1 MIPLIFG
8 AAAIGTAAYG
18 LFKGAEGTSDILS
31 AKERGES
38 AQATYQTSLDC
49 LELDRNKTNEIVEEY
64 GHLQLIIASTTVR
77 RFIDFIERTGR
88 KATQSEQEFL
98 ESFDIS
104 TQQINQYRAFAINAE
119 STLSGVV
126 MAGAAAGAA
135 YSGAMGLATSVGV
148 ASTGAAIS
156 GLSGAAAT
164 NATLAWLGGGALS
177 AGGGGMA
184 LGSLVLGGI
193 TIGPALAIGGFVL
206 AGQGEEALTKI
217 RQYEAEVNIAVEKIQ
232 GLHDVLRLVR
242 NRLLELEELL
252 QELNYRSQTLLD
264 ELESRIFNPQQDAEL
279 FQKTALLI
287 KALVEI
293 MKVPLLGT
301 NGELNPATEKVVNH
315 YSSAYFNI
323 ESEVIEDIEVNI
335 MEDDICVISG

>member
-8 AAAIGTAAYG
+8 AAAVGTAAYG
-18 LFKGAEGTSDILS
+18 LFKGAGGASDILS

-38 AQATYQTSLDC
+38 AQAKYQTSLDC
-49 LELDRNKTNEIVEEY
+49 LDRDKERTNEMIEEY
-64 GHLQLIIASTTVR
+64 GQLQLQIASTTVR
-77 RFIDFIERTGR
+77 RFVDFIERTGR
-88 KATQSEQEFL
+88 KASQSEQEFL
-98 ESFDIS
+98 ESFNIS
-104 TQQINQYRAFAINAE
+104 TQQISQYRAVAINAE
-119 STLSGVV
+119 SALSGVV

-217 RQYEAEVNIAVEKIQ
+217 REYEAEVNVAIEKIQ
-232 GLHDVLRLVR
+232 GLHDVLRQVR
-242 NRLLELEELL
+242 NRILELEELL
-252 QELNYRSQTLLD
+252 QELDYRSQTLLN
-264 ELESRIFNPQQDAEL
+264 ELESRTFKPKQDVEL
-279 FQKTALLI
+279 FQKVALLI

-315 YSSAYFNI
+315 YSSSFSNI
-323 ESEVIEDIEVNI
+323 EVDIV
-335 MEDDICVISG
+335 EDDMCVISG

>member
-1 MIPLIFG
+1 MIPFIFG
-8 AAAIGTAAYG
+8 AAAVGTAAYG
-18 LFKGAEGTSDILS
+18 LFKGAEGASDILS

-38 AQATYQTSLDC
+38 TQAKYQTSLAC
-49 LELDRNKTNEIVEEY
+49 LDRDKERTNEMIEEY
-64 GHLQLIIASTTVR
+64 GQLKLWIASITVR
-77 RFIDFIERTGR
+77 RFVDFIERTGR
-88 KATQSEQEFL
+88 KASQSEQEFL
-98 ESFDIS
+98 EDLDIS
-104 TQQINQYRAFAINAE
+104 PQQISQYRAVAINAE
-119 STLSGVV
+119 STLNGVV

-193 TIGPALAIGGFVL
+193 TVGPALAIGGFVL

-217 RQYEAEVNIAVEKIQ
+217 RKYEAEVNVAVEKIQ
-232 GLHDVLRLVR
+232 VLHDMLRQVR

-252 QELNYRSQTLLD
+252 QELDYRSQKLLD
-264 ELESRIFNPQQDAEL
+264 ELEACTFNPQQDAEL
-279 FQKTALLI
+279 FQKVALLI

-301 NGELNPATEKVVNH
+301 SGELNPAIEKVVNH
-315 YSSAYFNI
+315 YSSSF
-323 ESEVIEDIEVNI
+323 SDTKVDIL
-335 MEDDICVISG
+335 EDDMCIISG